1 MLMPAYVTQQDHC
14 IVMRFCELKKK
25 VHCESSFI
33 AIIMVMIDICPYFAT
48 FRHKPEVIE
57 KLEKAGL
64 GYHVKAEQTKD
75 QLGT

>member
-1 MLMPAYVTQQDHC
+1 MFIVKVLLLQII
-14 IVMRFCELKKK
+14 IVM
-25 VHCESSFI
+25 I
-33 AIIMVMIDICPYFAT
+33 AVCPYFAT

-75 QLGT
+75 QLGTQGPGSNGS